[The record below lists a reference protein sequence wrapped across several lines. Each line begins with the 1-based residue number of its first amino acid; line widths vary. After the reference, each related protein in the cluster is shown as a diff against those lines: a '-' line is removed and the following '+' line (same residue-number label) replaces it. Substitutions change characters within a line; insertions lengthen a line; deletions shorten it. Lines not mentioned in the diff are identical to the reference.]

1 MQNTSTQIRNEETS
15 MQNTVKRPK
24 KATVEFLKQF
34 ARVYTFT
41 PLVTASLGGFVA
53 N

>member
-1 MQNTSTQIRNEETS
+1 MQHP
-15 MQNTVKRPK
+15 VARPK

-34 ARVYTFT
+34 ARAYTFCALM
-41 PLVTASLGGFVA
+41 PAGLGEFIA

>member
-1 MQNTSTQIRNEETS
+1 MHQN
-15 MQNTVKRPK
+15 VKRPK
-24 KATVEFLKQF
+24 KTTVNFLKQF

-41 PLVTASLGGFVA
+41 PMVTASLGGFVA